1 MSVSATGVGEIAY
14 LSMPGE
20 PFPEVRLTI
29 ARATPGASAVVA
41 LSKGQDDFGYFFP
54 SYDYVFP
61 ELYNSD
67 HLLFS
72 VAPQAG
78 DQVIQDQVGNL
89 GRLGFA
95 TQPALESPLPNRY
108 AQKLKPGLQT
118 MASIPLVAALG
129 RAETSLCQRRTLRRL
144 SGNVI
149 RAGRMKSTATKP
161 VISATV

>member
-1 MSVSATGVGEIAY
+1 MTDAPEADAPPAERLEMGRLETGWQPDTAVTDTLLRQYVTANAEWMESV
-14 LSMPGE
+14 
-20 PFPEVRLTI
+20 
-29 ARATPGASAVVA
+29 ARASNRPVMRTDDVLAV
-41 LSKGQDDFGYFFP
+41 D
-54 SYDYVFP
+54 
-61 ELYNSD
+61 EHSD

-118 MASIPLVAALG
+118 MAAPG
-129 RAETSLCQRRTLRRL
+129 T
-144 SGNVI
+144 GD
-149 RAGRMKSTATKP
+149 AG
-161 VISATV
+161 